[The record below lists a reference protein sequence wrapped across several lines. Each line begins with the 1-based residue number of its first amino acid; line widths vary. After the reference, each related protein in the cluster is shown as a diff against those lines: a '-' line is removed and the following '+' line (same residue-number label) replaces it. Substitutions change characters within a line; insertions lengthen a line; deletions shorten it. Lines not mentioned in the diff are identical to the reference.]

1 LVEAPI
7 TATELGS
14 KKFSSITSP
23 SGWFGELL
31 QGGVQFGYY
40 SEHEIWL
47 IKNSLDADFARK

>member
-1 LVEAPI
+1 
-7 TATELGS
+7 LGS